1 MATQQE
7 LMQLGG
13 QLVEMCNQGR
23 DTECLNQLYSADA
36 VSAEA
41 APMPGNDSAEAV
53 GLEAIQ
59 GKHEWWFG
67 AHEVHSSKAE
77 GPFVHGNNQFIV
89 IFDMDVTNKESG
101 QRNQMREV
109 ATYFVNEQGQIN
121 REEFSYAIDA
131 Q

>member
-1 MATQQE
+1 MATPQE
-7 LMQLGG
+7 LMQLGN

-41 APMPGNDSAEAV
+41 VPMPGHESAEAV
-53 GLEAIQ
+53 GIQEIQ
-59 GKHEWWFG
+59 GKHEWWYG
-67 AHEVHSSKAE
+67 AHEVHSSQAE
-77 GPFVHGNNQFIV
+77 GPFVHGDSQFSV

-101 QRNQMREV
+101 ERSQMREV

-121 REEFSYAIDA
+121 REEFSYALG
-131 Q
+131 